1 MRKAIEAFAEDL
13 RHRRGVSPHTVKSY
27 RSDLLQLAEFA
38 ARELDTVDPRAIDNL
53 ALRAFLAEL
62 HRKGDARAT
71 IARKLSATR
80 AFYRYLV
87 REGVVTSNPA
97 QHVSTPRL
105 DQKLPTRLEEA
116 EVSRLLEAPDVETPL
131 GRRDQALL
139 ELLYASGVRV
149 GELVQLDRADCD
161 FAQRLLRVLGKGSK
175 ERIVPFGEAAADAL
189 DAYLVDR
196 RELVRRG
203 AGTDALF
210 LNARGGRLTA
220 RSVRRLLQRYLR
232 EAALRSQ
239 VSPHSLR
246 HAFATHL
253 LERGADLRSIQ
264 ELLGHASL
272 ATTQKYTHVSMNK
285 LLEVYEKAHPKA

>member
-62 HRKGDARAT
+62 HRKGDARTT